1 MLAFPR
7 IAVAGWSA
15 PQSGRRR
22 WVVVPLASMELW
34 AGRYC
39 CGSSPCRDS
48 TDRRS
53 QLFRSSGVCDPTPLS
68 SIGRGR
74 RDPRTPDRAVACCW
88 GRCQGASSV
97 SRQCREVVSVR
108 DAVSP
113 PTSSA
118 VRWCECPHKRASTS
132 MSALPVS
139 PRCARQGKCGQPHGR
154 RPSGR
159 GAQGRWGGGPIVR
172 RELSLGF
179 VVAGRGLRHPAAAP
193 RHEGARVSHSA
204 VSRRAPALATA
215 HCCRA
220 AACRATG
227 RLERGRRCRLLAFVL
242 TPGRADGSPQFVV
255 VLEKAKATSSCRNGI
270 CERGVGNGPG
280 PRREWPW
287 RTVCN
292 RGG

>member
-139 PRCARQGKCGQPHGR
+139 PRCVRQGKCGQSHGR

-159 GAQGRWGGGPIVR
+159 GAQGSGAVGPLCGVGSRSASWLLGEEQQAVWRGTGGAACWRSCSRPGGLTAVPGSLWCWR
-172 RELSLGF
+172 RRRPQA
-179 VVAGRGLRHPAAAP
+179 VAGTGFANGASESGRDRG
-193 RHEGARVSHSA
+193 GSGW
-204 VSRRAPALATA
+204 RA
-215 HCCRA
+215 
-220 AACRATG
+220 
-227 RLERGRRCRLLAFVL
+227 
-242 TPGRADGSPQFVV
+242 
-255 VLEKAKATSSCRNGI
+255 
-270 CERGVGNGPG
+270 
-280 PRREWPW
+280 
-287 RTVCN
+287 VCN
-292 RGG
+292 RGRVIGGCYRVVAGLWCER